1 MDIAIAR
8 LHYIPLSNSYQEIYN
23 IHAFF
28 SGATE
33 ATLLAAN
40 STTLELPPGKRRPTN
55 GDRRLRRIARAGKQ
69 WRRTIGRKE
78 DMEGELSHPS
88 IHPPPLTSRP
98 VRCDFSMTLTAYM
111 YRLCLEYA
119 RLWADDREAMSF
131 SP

>member
-1 MDIAIAR
+1 VAGLAVIR

-33 ATLLAAN
+33 AALRAAN
-40 STTLELPPGKRRPTN
+40 STTLELPSEKRRPRQ

-78 DMEGELSHPS
+78 DMEGELSYS
-88 IHPPPLTSRP
+88 PPLTNP
-98 VRCDFSMTLTAYM
+98 LTICA
-111 YRLCLEYA
+111 LVA
-119 RLWADDREAMSF
+119 T
-131 SP
+131 